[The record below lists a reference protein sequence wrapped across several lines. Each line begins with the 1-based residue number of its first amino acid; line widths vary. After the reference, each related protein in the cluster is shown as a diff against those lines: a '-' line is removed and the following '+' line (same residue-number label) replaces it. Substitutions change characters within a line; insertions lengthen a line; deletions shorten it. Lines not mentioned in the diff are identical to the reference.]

1 MRESPAKKRESFVLA
16 CCWPGIENYLLSS
29 DTCWTN
35 LAMQLCIAQSWFL
48 FSEKV
53 CCSSRAR

>member
-1 MRESPAKKRESFVLA
+1 MRESPAKKRESFVFA
-16 CCWPGIENYLLSS
+16 CCWPGVENYVLSS
-29 DTCWTN
+29 DTWTD

-53 CCSSRAR
+53 CYSSRAR

>member
-16 CCWPGIENYLLSS
+16 CCWPGVETYVLSS
-29 DTCWTN
+29 DTWTD

-48 FSEKV
+48 FWEKV